1 MSGRLYT
8 QFLDQSIMYIF
19 GKFVFQ
25 IFLSIKNKKFK
36 EQIKKNTNTRL
47 NFVFYKRTG
56 SGFHNFSFFS
66 FLRPSY
72 TDGDKL
78 RRTLRMMKNAQFN
91 VIYCTYVKYMEH

>member
-1 MSGRLYT
+1 
-8 QFLDQSIMYIF
+8 MYIF

-91 VIYCTYVKYMEH
+91 VIYYTYVQYMEH